1 MQLPQGLQTEGT
13 IELDVP
19 PEERGIQWML
29 STVFDSISPVFLL
42 TLYLYTMIVSSSVV
56 ANLKLLMAHPLP
68 TGNHCNTRDMA
79 ASELRGYRTDG
90 ANYLCLAP
98 DTLAV

>member
-1 MQLPQGLQTEGT
+1 M
-13 IELDVP
+13 
-19 PEERGIQWML
+19 QWML

-42 TLYLYTMIVSSSVV
+42 TLYLYTMTVSSSVV

-79 ASELRGYRTDG
+79 ASG
-90 ANYLCLAP
+90 AERFQNGWSKLS
-98 DTLAV
+98 VSGS